1 MAEEAA
7 PGEDPETTRSRQ
19 GKGEKMKN
27 LTILT
32 LTLAL
37 CAGAAN
43 ALELEK
49 IGAREAAALASG
61 IELPAAGPVL
71 ADRGLAAGQHIQ
83 KEVGFKNRAFAELL
97 VRSLK
102 TKPVFEQMFGGQR
115 YAYKVGDG
123 LACYRTFVNDA
134 HVPGQPVDAG
144 HYCSILPTGRWKF
157 MGMESYGSGDDQEFS
172 LALFE
177 ALNVK
182 AKNEG
187 GIYIKSIE
195 LEMPDQAGGT
205 ERNQLTC
212 MKPGPQ
218 AAAMGFRPTCQF
230 MNGL

>member
-1 MAEEAA
+1 
-7 PGEDPETTRSRQ
+7 
-19 GKGEKMKN
+19 MKT

-32 LTLAL
+32 LMLAL
-37 CAGAAN
+37 CAGAAS

-49 IGAREAAALASG
+49 IGAREAAALAPG
-61 IELPAAGPVL
+61 TYLPAAVPVA
-71 ADRGLAAGQHIQ
+71 ADRAREAGEHIQ
-83 KEVGFKNRAFAELL
+83 NAVIFKSQPFAELL
-97 VRSLK
+97 VKSLK
-102 TKPVFEQMFGGQR
+102 TKPVFEQMFGGQS
-115 YAYKVGDG
+115 YVYKVGDG
-123 LACYRTFVNDA
+123 LVCYRTFVNDNDP
-134 HVPGQPVDAG
+134 PGQPVDAG
-144 HYCSILPTGRWKF
+144 HYCSLLPTGRWKS

-187 GIYIKSIE
+187 GIHIKSIE